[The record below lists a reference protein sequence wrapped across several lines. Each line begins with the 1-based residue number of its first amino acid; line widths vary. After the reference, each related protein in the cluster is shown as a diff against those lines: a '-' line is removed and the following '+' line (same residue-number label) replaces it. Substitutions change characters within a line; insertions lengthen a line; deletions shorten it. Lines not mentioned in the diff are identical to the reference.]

1 MKSYKL
7 EIFFTNLDN
16 SLYTNEAAS
25 MSMDITAGDYAHA
38 VMLALR
44 TVKIFDADHYTLE
57 EAK

>member
-1 MKSYKL
+1 MKAYKL

-16 SLYTNEAAS
+16 SLYTPEEAS
-25 MSMDITAGDYAHA
+25 LTMDIKAGDYAHA

-44 TVKIFDADHYTLE
+44 TLKVYDADHYDLE

>member
-16 SLYTNEAAS
+16 SLYTSEEAS
-25 MSMDITAGDYAHA
+25 MTMDIKADNYAHA

-44 TVKIFDADHYTLE
+44 TMKVFDADHYDLE
-57 EAK
+57 EVK

>member
-1 MKSYKL
+1 MKAYKL

-16 SLYTNEAAS
+16 SLYTDEEAS
-25 MSMDITAGDYAHA
+25 MTLDIKADNYAHA

-44 TVKIFDADHYTLE
+44 TLKVFDADRYTLD

>member
-16 SLYTNEAAS
+16 SLYTDEEAS
-25 MSMDITAGDYAHA
+25 MTMSIKADNYAHA

-44 TVKIFDADHYTLE
+44 TMKVFDADRYTLDE
-57 EAK
+57 V

>member
-16 SLYTNEAAS
+16 SLYTSEEAS
-25 MSMDITAGDYAHA
+25 MTLDIKADNYAHA

-44 TVKIFDADHYTLE
+44 TMKVFDADRYTLD

>member
-16 SLYTNEAAS
+16 SLYTDEAAS
-25 MSMDITAGDYAHA
+25 MTMDIKAGDYAHA

-44 TVKIFDADHYTLE
+44 TTKVFDADHYTLDE
-57 EAK
+57 TK